1 LVKLQKW
8 FRKKK
13 QKLLF
18 RKGLLILEKKL
29 GLATIFICIV
39 IFVFGILR
47 GEKLLVMLLTAIA
60 LAVAAV
66 PEALP
71 AVVTITLALG
81 ARKMV
86 NLNALVR
93 NLPAVETLGS
103 VTFIC
108 TDKTGTLT
116 QNKMT
121 VKEVFS
127 FNKNLEFLFLGM
139 ALNNDVKLTEENKLT
154 GDPTEIALY
163 EYAKNN
169 GFDKT
174 ELQKISSGF

>member
-1 LVKLQKW
+1 VPISERKNMAFKGTLVTNGRGKGVVIATGMNTELGKIAKMVQEEETKTPLQKRLAD
-8 FRKKK
+8 F
-13 QKLLF
+13 
-18 RKGLLILEKKL
+18 GKKL
-29 GLATIFICIV
+29 GLATIFICVV
-39 IFVFGILR
+39 IFVFGILK
-47 GEKLLVMLLTAIA
+47 GEEPLAMLLTAVA

-121 VKEVFS
+121 VREIFS
-127 FNKNLEFLFLGM
+127 WEKF
-139 ALNNDVKLTEENKLT
+139 
-154 GDPTEIALY
+154 
-163 EYAKNN
+163 
-169 GFDKT
+169 
-174 ELQKISSGF
+174 